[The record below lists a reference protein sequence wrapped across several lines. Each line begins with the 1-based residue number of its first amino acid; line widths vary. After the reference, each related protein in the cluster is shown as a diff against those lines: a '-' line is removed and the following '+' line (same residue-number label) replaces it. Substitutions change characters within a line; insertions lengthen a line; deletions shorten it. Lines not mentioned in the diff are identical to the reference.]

1 MKRNCIF
8 IGTPLGSLSIMKQF
22 EALAHEL
29 AARGHQVVILAPHHR
44 VDLAKPHD
52 NPAVLT
58 WPSERPTR
66 WRDAWFLYKLMRR
79 YKPDCLV
86 ASYAAVNVMMVVGWI
101 TRVPR
106 RIAWYHTLS
115 SQINL
120 DGNIPGWKLRLLRL
134 RKKLVYGLSTQIVPV
149 SQAAS
154 DDLQVTYGE
163 PEHKLCVFRNVV
175 ADPLVP
181 NPTKAEDRLQHHVV
195 CVARLSPS
203 KGQDVLIRAAAL
215 LQDGQIPFHMEFIG
229 DGPARDS
236 YTRLAS
242 DLGVADRCVFAGNL
256 GHDEVLKRLRR
267 ATVSVLPSRSDN
279 CPLVTIE
286 SLAVGTP
293 VLASRVGGIP
303 EVIRDGVDG
312 FLVAP
317 EDPQALASKLG
328 SLLTNEDLVQQ
339 LRDNARAGFLAR
351 FEQARAVQGQA
362 EWLESLFTSQQAALE
377 MAT

>member
-1 MKRNCIF
+1 LKRNCYF

-29 AARGHQVVILAPHHR
+29 ADRGHQVVILAPHRR
-44 VDLAKPHD
+44 VDLARPHD
-52 NPAVLT
+52 NPAVLI

-66 WRDAWFLYKLMRR
+66 WRDAWYLYKLIRR
-79 YKPDCLV
+79 YRPDCLV
-86 ASYAAVNVMMVVGWI
+86 ASFAAVNIMMLVGWI

-115 SQINL
+115 TAINL
-120 DGNIPGWKLRLLRL
+120 DSNMPRWKLRLLRL
-134 RKKLVYGLSTQIVPV
+134 RKKLVYRLCTQIVPV

-154 DDLQVTYGE
+154 DDLQVTYGV
-163 PEHKLCVFRNVV
+163 PAHKLCLFRNVV
-175 ADPLVP
+175 ADPVIP
-181 NPTKAEDRLQHHVV
+181 IPTNGDDRLQHHVV
-195 CVARLSPS
+195 CIGRLAPC
-203 KGQDVLIRAAAL
+203 KGQDILIRAAAL
-215 LQDGQIPFHMEFIG
+215 LQEARVSFHVEFIG

-236 YTRLAS
+236 YTRLAC
-242 DLGVADRCVFAGNL
+242 DLGVADRCVFAGIL
-256 GHDEVLKRLRR
+256 GHDEVLKRMRR

-317 EDPQALASKLG
+317 EDPQALASRLS
-328 SLLTNEDLVQQ
+328 SLLTNEDLVRQ
-339 LRDNARAGFLAR
+339 LRANARAGFLAR
-351 FEQARAVQGQA
+351 FEQAQEIQGQA
-362 EWLESLFTSQQAALE
+362 EWLESLFPTSL
-377 MAT
+377 

>member
-1 MKRNCIF
+1 
-8 IGTPLGSLSIMKQF
+8 MKQF

-29 AARGHQVVILAPHHR
+29 VARGHQVVILAPHHR
-44 VDLAKPHD
+44 VDLARPHD
-52 NPAVLT
+52 NPAVLI
-58 WPSERPTR
+58 WPSDRPTR
-66 WRDAWFLYKLMRR
+66 WRDAWFLYKLIRR

-86 ASYAAVNVMMVVGWI
+86 ASYAAVNIMMGVGWL

-120 DGNIPGWKLRLLRL
+120 DGKMPGWKLKLLRL
-134 RKKLVYGLSTQIVPV
+134 RKKLVYALSTQIVPV

-154 DDLQVTYGE
+154 DDLQITYGE
-163 PEHKLCVFRNVV
+163 PLHKLRVFRNVV
-175 ADPLVP
+175 ADPLIP
-181 NPTKAEDRLQHHVV
+181 NPTNGDDRLQRHVV
-195 CVARLSPS
+195 CIARLSPS

-215 LQDGQIPFHMEFIG
+215 LQHVRVPFHVEFIG

-236 YTRLAS
+236 YTKLAC
-242 DLGVADRCVFAGNL
+242 DLGVADRCIFAGNL
-256 GHDEVLKRLRR
+256 GHDEVLKRMHR

-317 EDPQALASKLG
+317 EDPQALASKLS
-328 SLLTNEDLVQQ
+328 SLLTNEDLVKQ
-339 LRDNARAGFLAR
+339 LRANARAGFLAR
-351 FEQARAVQGQA
+351 FEQAQAIQGQA
-362 EWLESLFTSQQAALE
+362 EWLESLFPTQRTSLA
-377 MAT
+377 MAG